1 MRRRHSLMEK
11 EMVIKVVEN
20 NCPFAQRTHMRFREI
35 EEGEG
40 TLTLVMED
48 DPANLNAFGL
58 VHAGAMCGLAETV
71 GGMALMR
78 YVDPTETIVLNTVLN
93 IRFTHPPRG
102 ELTCM
107 ARVTQEEADILIGE
121 VEEKGRA
128 DKAMDL
134 KILDSSGTMVAH
146 AQATFRLLPTPDEY
160 KEYFGG

>member
-1 MRRRHSLMEK
+1 MEK
-11 EMVIKVVEN
+11 DMVVKIVES
-20 NCPFAQRTHMRFREI
+20 NCPFARRTHMRFREI
-35 EEGEG
+35 EEGEEA
-40 TLTLVMED
+40 LTLIMED

-102 ELTCM
+102 ELTCR
-107 ARVTQEEADILIGE
+107 ARVTQKEADILLEE
-121 VEEKGRA
+121 VAEKGRA

-134 KILDSSGTMVAH
+134 KILDSSGAMVAH
-146 AQATFRLLPTPDEY
+146 AQATFRLLPTPEEY
-160 KEYFGG
+160 KAYFGG